1 VAAAPF
7 AFQIFVEAVSH
18 PKGENAKEQSV
29 FVEVSPEA
37 LMSIPGG
44 QNKDRAEPDTA
55 ERIAVE
61 AAVEAIQKDLP
72 DTIKLDRSVAHIGE
86 LPLDVR
92 GRPATLR
99 KLGVRVW
106 AV

>member
-7 AFQIFVEAVSH
+7 AFQIYVEVVPH

-44 QNKDRAEPDTA
+44 QNKDRAELEMA

-72 DTIKLDRSVAHIGE
+72 DAVKLDRSVAHIGE
-86 LPLDVR
+86 LPPDIR
-92 GRPATLR
+92 SRPATLR

-106 AV
+106 VV